1 MVRDD
6 DAEAALEA
14 DAAPTAVSG
23 GSGGSGGWLEFPSP
37 VLNGELSS
45 NTT

>member
-1 MVRDD
+1 MVQDV

-14 DAAPTAVSG
+14 DASPTAWSG
-23 GSGGSGGWLEFPSP
+23 GSGGSGGWFEFPSP
-37 VLNGELSS
+37 NLNGESSS

>member
-1 MVRDD
+1 MVRDV

-14 DAAPTAVSG
+14 DAAPTA
-23 GSGGSGGWLEFPSP
+23 GSGGSGGWFEFPCP
-37 VLNGELSS
+37 ILNGESSS